1 MSVRTLFSALRWL
14 GMLALLAGL
23 TSCSKPPMF
32 QQDGYV
38 FGTAV
43 QITIYGVDEDKAKA
57 ATATILAD
65 LDRLHAK
72 LHAWHPSDI
81 TRLNNAFA
89 MGEAAQ
95 ADPEMVAILQQ
106 AKGYAER
113 SDQLFNPA
121 IGDLVA
127 AWGFH
132 NDTFAPV
139 LPDPDKIRQ
148 LVAMKPTLDDLQF
161 DGPNVSSTNPDVN
174 IDLGGFKGFALDR
187 AAAYLRKHHMYNAL
201 INIGGNVLALGKKGD
216 TPWKVGLQHPRK
228 PGAMA
233 VITLGDGESI
243 GTSGDYERYFE
254 VDGKRYCHLID
265 PRTGWPAQTM
275 QSATLIAPSSQEAGA
290 ISDAI
295 TKPVFIG
302 GKDTAVHYA
311 SRFGVKDVLIVGN
324 DGSVYLTPSMQS
336 RVQWLQA
343 PPHIYRL
350 R

>member
-1 MSVRTLFSALRWL
+1 MRAVLFGRLRLWVWVTATL
-14 GMLALLAGL
+14 LLAACG
-23 TSCSKPPMF
+23 KPPVY
-32 QQDGYV
+32 QQESFV
-38 FGTAV
+38 FGTSV
-43 QITIYGVDEDKAKA
+43 QITIYGTPEADAKA
-57 ATATILAD
+57 ATAAVLAD
-65 LDRLHAK
+65 LDRLHTR

-81 TRLNNAFA
+81 TRLNQAFA
-89 MGEAAQ
+89 AGQSAQ
-95 ADPEMVAILQQ
+95 ADPEMMGILQQ

-113 SDQLFNPA
+113 ADQLFDPA

-139 LPDPDKIRQ
+139 LPDPDKIKA
-148 LVAMKPTLDDLQF
+148 LVAAHPTLDDLRF
-161 DGPNVSSTNPDVN
+161 DGPNVSSTNPEVN

-187 AAAYLRKHHMYNAL
+187 AASYLRKHHIYNAL

-216 TPWKVGLQHPRK
+216 APWKVGLQHPRK

-275 QSATLIAPSSQEAGA
+275 QAATVITPASREAGA
-290 ISDAI
+290 ISDAL

-302 GKDTAVHYA
+302 GIDKAVGYA
-311 SRFGVKDVLIVGN
+311 TRFGVKDVLIVAN
-324 DGSVYLTPSMQS
+324 DGSVYLTPSMQA
-336 RVQWLQA
+336 RVEWLIT
-343 PPHIYRL
+343 PPHVYRL